1 MSLPSLTLHD
11 HSEDADRVRSIQ
23 RDRSGFRRS
32 IRLYRLFRIEQT
44 DPDLFYRS
52 LAEDAVQ
59 QVADHCELAGQTVVD
74 VGGGN
79 GWFTAAFRARG
90 SNSYLFEPDLTELCG
105 RGRPAAAAVLA
116 DGYWLPVR
124 DSAADVVFSSNVL
137 EHVSDPMGLIE
148 EMVRVTRPGG
158 LVYLSFTN
166 WYSPWGGH
174 EMSPWHYLGPGFA
187 ERRYVRR
194 NQKLPKNRP
203 GVTLFALHV
212 GPLLRELRARHDIE
226 IVVARPRYYPDWC
239 GFLVRLPLLREFL
252 TWNLM
257 VIVRRTR

>member
-1 MSLPSLTLHD
+1 LPSPILHD
-11 HSEDADRVRSIQ
+11 RNEQTDRVHRGPQ
-23 RDRSGFRRS
+23 RTRSGFGRS

-44 DPDLFYRS
+44 DPELFYRS

-59 QVADHCELAGQTVVD
+59 QVAEHCELAGRTVVD

-79 GWFTAAFRARG
+79 GWFTAAFRAHG

-105 RGRPAAAAVLA
+105 RGEPPATAVVA

-124 DSAADVVFSSNVL
+124 DGAADVVFSSNVL
-137 EHVSDPMGLIE
+137 EHVSDPKGLIE
-148 EMVRVTRPGG
+148 EMIRVARLGG

-174 EMSPWHYLGPGFA
+174 EMSPWHYLGPRFA

-203 GVTLFALHV
+203 GVTLFSLHV
-212 GPLLRELRARHDIE
+212 GPLLRELRARPDIE
-226 IVVARPRYYPDWC
+226 IVTARPRYYPDWC
-239 GFLVRLPLLREFL
+239 SVLLRLPLLREFL